1 MGTKSK
7 TKKEHANKVANRNQR
22 IKEEKKRMDNMK
34 RNFIM
39 DLIKQEQDKG
49 LFENNTPIDGP
60 VLDGPVLDGP
70 VLDGPIL
77 DGPILDL
84 SSFDGILMDD
94 ITPSDEIIEE
104 KSEESTTDSNSDD
117 GSN

>member
-60 VLDGPVLDGP
+60 VLDGP
-70 VLDGPIL
+70 IL

>member
-70 VLDGPIL
+70 
-77 DGPILDL
+77 ILDL

>member
-60 VLDGPVLDGP
+60 VLDGPVLDGH
-70 VLDGPIL
+70 
-77 DGPILDL
+77 ILDL

>member
-34 RNFIM
+34 RKFIM

-49 LFENNTPIDGP
+49 LFENNTPI
-60 VLDGPVLDGP
+60 DGPVLDGP

>member
-70 VLDGPIL
+70 IL